1 MAHPDSAAPTMAGFL
16 EQIRHRAELPDGA
29 EADRLARA
37 SLRALSERLAAGQL
51 YDLAPALPPELRE
64 ELHRFEGQAVAFEK
78 ETFLDQ
84 VSGEIDTVDLDV
96 VERRVEAVFA
106 VLLYWIPEEEIEDT
120 VAQLPPDLAEMLRSA
135 GE

>member
-1 MAHPDSAAPTMAGFL
+1 MAHPEPAGPTMASFL
-16 EQIRHRAELPDGA
+16 EQVRQRAELSDGT
-29 EADRLARA
+29 EADRLTRA

-64 ELHRFEGQAVAFEK
+64 ELYRFEGQAVAFDR
-78 ETFLDQ
+78 ETFLDR

-106 VLLYWIPEEEIEDT
+106 VLLYWAPEEEIEDT
-120 VAQLPPDLAEMLRSA
+120 VAQLPPDLAEMLRAA